1 MKSFWILGIVSLFEL
16 LELSQWVPTVWMVTV
31 EVLQC
36 QVFLLRWERGEAR
49 KKCWYLAMTVAYHSY
64 IRVVSSE
71 QKNVFCFFF
80 LMPIICLR
88 YLLLV
93 NQINK
98 VSVFKE
104 LPFFSGSLVMPF
116 QTLFGYN
123 LYFLWPSESTFLNY
137 NCFFL

>member
-1 MKSFWILGIVSLFEL
+1 M
-16 LELSQWVPTVWMVTV
+16 

-64 IRVVSSE
+64 IRFVSSE
-71 QKNVFCFFF
+71 QKNVFFFVFFF
-80 LMPIICLR
+80 NANFMPEIPTLGEP
-88 YLLLV
+88 
-93 NQINK
+93 NK

-104 LPFFSGSLVMPF
+104 LPFFSVSLVMPF

-123 LYFLWPSESTFLNY
+123 LYFL
-137 NCFFL
+137 